1 MDDLTLPPRL
11 KLLCRDGPLEVTKRK
26 FSRYHTSP
34 SFVTLVTPRA
44 QRRTRELKAVMV
56 VSRGLR
62 WDYRRQ
68 GIKRN
73 RSVVRD
79 IDMFGRSAYIRIS
92 MTAFQRH
99 TDPMGWNDAPSRSKS
114 PANPARNEC
123 GVTSAT
129 NVRALRSR
137 MGKTIQ
143 SIRRSHACRCSRV
156 VTASF
161 FGRKM
166 CLSPCCCIMSMCH
179 CIIFAA
185 ASVRT
190 SRNTLPSSSRTW
202 YQPHARETWK
212 RLELNAKLAPT

>member
-1 MDDLTLPPRL
+1 
-11 KLLCRDGPLEVTKRK
+11 
-26 FSRYHTSP
+26 
-34 SFVTLVTPRA
+34 
-44 QRRTRELKAVMV
+44 
-56 VSRGLR
+56 
-62 WDYRRQ
+62 
-68 GIKRN
+68 
-73 RSVVRD
+73 
-79 IDMFGRSAYIRIS
+79 MFGRSAYIRIS

-161 FGRKM
+161 FDMGKAIQSIHRSHACRCSRVVTASFFGRKM